1 MAITRLGIARPAAN
15 DPATLY
21 TFTENYFVSVIVTNV
36 APTATPIPRTSIY
49 VVPSGAVTET
59 SYAYICKNLTVA
71 FGTSFETF
79 RFAVNPGDTLKVQP
93 TTANL
98 AFTAFGILQDDAVTS
113 GDLAQTFTNKVIR
126 GVNNTIY
133 LDKGTSAQRNPSSEI
148 GYVRFN
154 TEYDTLEVR
163 TANGWKRV
171 TVTE

>member
-1 MAITRLGIARPAAN
+1 MAITRLGIARPTAN
-15 DPATLY
+15 DATTLY
-21 TFTENYFVSVIVTNV
+21 TFTEHYFVSVIATNV
-36 APTATPIPRTSIY
+36 APTSTPVPRAAIY
-49 VVPSGAVTET
+49 VVPSGAVSET
-59 SYAYICKNLTVA
+59 SYAYVCKNLSIP

-93 TTANL
+93 TTANV
-98 AFTAFGILQDDAVTS
+98 AFAAYGILQDDAVGN
-113 GDLAQTFTNKVIR
+113 GDLPQTFTNKIIR

-133 LDKGTSAQRNPSSEI
+133 LDKGNSAQRNPASEI

-163 TANGWKRV
+163 TAAGWKRV

>member
-1 MAITRLGIARPAAN
+1 MAITRLGIARPTAN

-21 TFTENYFVSVIVTNV
+21 TFTEHYFVSVIATNV
-36 APTATPIPRTSIY
+36 APTSTPVPRAAVY

-59 SYAYICKNLTVA
+59 SYAYICKNL
-71 FGTSFETF
+71 SI
-79 RFAVNPGDTLKVQP
+79 NPGDTLKVQP
-93 TTANL
+93 TTSNV
-98 AFTAFGILQDDAVTS
+98 AFAAYGILQDDAVGN
-113 GDLAQTFTNKVIR
+113 GDLPQTFTNKIIR

-133 LDKGTSAQRNPSSEI
+133 LDKGNSAQRNPASEI

-163 TANGWKRV
+163 TAAGWKRV